1 MAGTADMYSMSGA
14 DDGAHGVLGGPYGDD
29 GTRGAPGGPY
39 GTGTPRYLPIADHGL
54 IGDLRS
60 AALVGTDGTIDWYCC
75 PRFDAPSVF
84 ASILDADRGGRFE
97 LAADV
102 PARTKQFY
110 FPDTNV
116 LITRFFADDGV
127 GEIQDFMPVVDESRE
142 AGRHRLI
149 RRVVCVRGTLPF
161 RARVAPRFGYGTVPH
176 TVRVESGQAVFS
188 TPALKL
194 ALTATV
200 PIEAAGPDVWSLFK
214 LREGE
219 SAVFTLDR
227 ITDEVAPRFCA
238 VTEAERE
245 FKATVRYWRHWL
257 SQSRYRGRWRE
268 LVHRA
273 ALTLKLLTYV
283 PTGAIVAAP
292 TTSLPERIG
301 GERNWDYRY
310 VWIRDAAFCVYALL
324 RLGFTDE
331 AEAFMGFLSEHVQ
344 KGVPE
349 NIGPDGPLQ
358 IMYGI
363 DGRCELP
370 EQELTHLEGYRGSA
384 PVRIGNGAVG
394 QLQLD
399 IYGALIDCLYLYDK
413 WGQPLSSA
421 HWDNI
426 HGLVDWV
433 CEHWDQPDEGVW
445 ETRGGRKPFLYSR
458 VMCWVAIERA
468 MRLARHRG
476 LPADVLRWG
485 DARDAIYQRIM
496 SQGWSSR
503 RNAFTQCENSDILD
517 ASLLMMPL
525 GKFIS
530 PTDPKWLATLD
541 ALGEDLVSDSLVYR
555 YDPQTSP
562 DGLKGEEGTFS
573 ICSFWYVEALT
584 RAGRL
589 DEARLAFEKMLTYAN
604 HLGLYAEEIGHTG
617 EQCGNFPQAF
627 THLALISAAFNLDRR
642 LG

>member
-1 MAGTADMYSMSGA
+1 MASTADMNSGVGA
-14 DDGAHGVLGGPYGDD
+14 DGG
-29 GTRGAPGGPY
+29 THGAPGGPY
-39 GTGTPRYLPIADHGL
+39 GAGTPRYLPIADHGL

-60 AALVGTDGTIDWYCC
+60 AALVGTDGTIDWYC
-75 PRFDAPSVF
+75 PERFDAPSVF

-127 GEIQDFMPVVDESRE
+127 GEIQDFMPVVDDSRE

-161 RARVAPRFGYGTVPH
+161 RARVAPRFAYGTVPH
-176 TVRVESGQAVFS
+176 TVHVDSGQAVFT

-194 ALTATV
+194 ALTSTV
-200 PIEAAGPDVWSLFK
+200 PVEVAGQDVWSLFK

-219 SAVFTLDR
+219 SAVFALDR

-238 VTEAERE
+238 VTEAERD

-268 LVHRA
+268 MVHRS
-273 ALTLKLLTYV
+273 ALTLKLLTYA
-283 PTGAIVAAP
+283 PTGAIIAAP

-344 KGVPE
+344 TGIPE
-349 NIGPDGPLQ
+349 DIGPDGPLQ

-363 DGRCELP
+363 DGRRDLP
-370 EQELTHLEGYRGSA
+370 ERELTHLEGYRGSA
-384 PVRIGNGAVG
+384 PVRVGNGAVG

-399 IYGALIDCLYLYDK
+399 IYGALVDCLYLYDK

-426 HGLVDWV
+426 RGLVDWV
-433 CEHWDQPDEGVW
+433 CEYWDQPDEGVW

-485 DARDAIYQRIM
+485 EARDTIYQRIM
-496 SQGWSSR
+496 SKGWSTR

-562 DGLKGEEGTFS
+562 DGLQGEEGTFS

-617 EQCGNFPQAF
+617 EQSGNFPQAF